1 MLNWLVYGGIVL
13 LTFIFTYIFEIKE
26 NFLILYMLIFAPI
39 IDFVLFSY
47 YKGKIYINTLTTDDC
62 LEKGQD
68 FTCVV
73 EIANQGMLPIVF
85 LDYEF
90 SFNGKFHCNYSPR
103 ERISISPKK
112 IIIREFHVDA
122 IHRGEGQVNLDD
134 VEIKSVMGLFTKKL
148 DFNHSTN
155 TITITPALVEVEGV
169 DKLIECTMSMIDD
182 DETSNN
188 MFIGEPGYEF
198 KEYSPG
204 EPLNRVNWKLSSK
217 IGKLMIRKS
226 ATDVKRKKIMIIDP
240 VIVNTAKFEDYGDL
254 LIEGM
259 IGTVREFYNADY
271 TVDIY
276 YAEQK
281 GWGIFKFENIDSIP
295 ILQQKFS
302 SYNFKEGRYLA
313 NRFNNF
319 NNMEDENC
327 DYVIFT
333 TNKDVELQK
342 LVLLIE
348 SQGNSTHI
356 ISNNKENLFESEFL
370 LNEDYSLERI

>member
-1 MLNWLVYGGIVL
+1 MLNGLVYGGIVL

-26 NFLILYMLIFAPI
+26 NFLILYMLILAPI
-39 IDFVLFSY
+39 IDFLLFTY
-47 YKGKIYINTLTTDDC
+47 YKSKVTINTLTTDDC

-68 FTCVV
+68 FTCIV
-73 EIANQGMLPIVF
+73 EIVNEGILPIVF

-90 SFNGKFHCNYSPR
+90 SFNGKFYCNYNPR

-112 IIIREFHVDA
+112 TITREFHLDA
-122 IHRGEGQVNLDD
+122 IHRGEGQVQLDD
-134 VEIKSVMGLFTKKL
+134 VELKSVMGLFSKKL
-148 DFNHSTN
+148 DFNHVTS

-226 ATDVKRKKIMIIDP
+226 VTDIKRKKIMIIDP
-240 VIVNTAKFEDYGDL
+240 VIVNPAKFEDYGDL

-259 IGTVREFYNADY
+259 IGTVKEFYNADY
-271 TVDIY
+271 TIDIY
-276 YAEQK
+276 HVESK

-295 ILQQKFS
+295 NLQQKFS
-302 SYNFKEGRYLA
+302 SYNFKEGRYLD
-313 NRFNNF
+313 NRFNTL
-319 NNMEDENC
+319 NNMLEEDC
-327 DYVIFT
+327 DYIIFT
-333 TNKDVELQK
+333 TNKDMELEK
-342 LVLLIE
+342 IVLSIE
-348 SQGNSTHI
+348 SEGNSAHVIT
-356 ISNNKENLFESEFL
+356 NNKEKIFDTEFL
-370 LNEDYSLERI
+370 LNEDYSLERL